1 LLNEVMIIDR
11 LSTMTENDLDE
22 NGHLK
27 LLSYLKGAVT
37 RNRTVIIVTDEKQN
51 GIGAIREE
59 ARARMSMTLID
70 EGDGPIHSI
79 QVLRYPEE
87 IPDAQQEIRFKIE
100 PGLGMVVQ

>member
-1 LLNEVMIIDR
+1 
-11 LSTMTENDLDE
+11 
-22 NGHLK
+22 
-27 LLSYLKGAVT
+27 
-37 RNRTVIIVTDEKQN
+37 
-51 GIGAIREE
+51 
-59 ARARMSMTLID
+59 MSMTLID